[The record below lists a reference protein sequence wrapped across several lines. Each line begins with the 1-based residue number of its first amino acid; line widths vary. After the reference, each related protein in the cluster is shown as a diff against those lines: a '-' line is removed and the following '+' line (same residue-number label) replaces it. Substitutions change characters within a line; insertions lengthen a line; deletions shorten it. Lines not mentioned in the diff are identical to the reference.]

1 MVERFPDLAVWQE
14 KGAPALCQLGQ
25 DQDKEAD
32 CERHGLLHVPRLL
45 VLINFFLVIGEIII
59 LTVGKS
65 SASIEVLVK
74 GEERHHL
81 SKQLRYKAETSGKK
95 EYFKSIFEN
104 SSVKKKCLKF
114 LLKNSSGKKEGFES
128 LMSSEQVEGLLDSDD
143 TSSDKSLSESA
154 IEMKN
159 WANTKAHKKLDLMAF
174 FLDIC
179 PVPDE

>member
-14 KGAPALCQLGQ
+14 KGAPAHCQLGQ
-25 DQDKEAD
+25 DQDKEAH
-32 CERHGLLHVPRLL
+32 CERHGPLQVPRLL
-45 VLINFFLVIGEIII
+45 VLINFFLLIGEIIFLI
-59 LTVGKS
+59 VGKS

-81 SKQLRYKAETSGKK
+81 SKQFGYKAETSSSGKK
-95 EYFKSIFEN
+95 ENFKSLFGN
-104 SSVKKKCLKF
+104 SSEKKKCLKF
-114 LLKNSSGKKEGFES
+114 LISTEE
-128 LMSSEQVEGLLDSDD
+128 VEGLLDSDD

-154 IEMKN
+154 IEMKKG
-159 WANTKAHKKLDLMAF
+159 ATTKAHKKLDLMAF